1 MKQTQIQT
9 FHSSAKPPLPKGYSL
24 SHILTYRKCE
34 YKFLLSFIY
43 KVKVETK
50 YKPLLEGSNVHELI
64 SKREFIS
71 ENKDTQKLLD
81 VAYNFLQN
89 MPENPVFETDYTD
102 KNNPGT
108 FKGKVFDVPFLATF
122 DVHWTEG
129 IGVDW
134 KTSEQKEKYHGEY
147 EIQAY
152 LLNELF
158 KQKYGYQLKKF
169 YFVFLKDGSTYQAQ
183 SIYKNAVR
191 TRTETKI
198 KNVLDGIKRLEF
210 KKKMSF
216 ACEWCDYQGMCI

>member
-1 MKQTQIQT
+1 MKQATIQT
-9 FHSSAKPPLPKGYSL
+9 FGKPPLPRGYSP

-34 YKFLLSFIY
+34 YKFLLAFIY

-50 YKPLLEGSNVHELI
+50 FKPLLKGSDVHEDI
-64 SKREFIS
+64 SKETFIS
-71 ENKDTQKLLD
+71 EDPEKQELLN
-81 VAYNFLQN
+81 VAKGFLTT
-89 MPENPVFETDYTD
+89 MPVNPIFETSFGD

-108 FKGKVFDVPFLATF
+108 FRGTVFDVPFLATF
-122 DVHWTEG
+122 DVHWAEG
-129 IGVDW
+129 IGADW

-152 LLNELF
+152 ILNELF

-198 KNVLDGIKRLEF
+198 KNALVGVKNLQF
-210 KKKMSF
+210 KKKMSY
-216 ACEWCDYQGMCI
+216 ACEWCDYKGMCV